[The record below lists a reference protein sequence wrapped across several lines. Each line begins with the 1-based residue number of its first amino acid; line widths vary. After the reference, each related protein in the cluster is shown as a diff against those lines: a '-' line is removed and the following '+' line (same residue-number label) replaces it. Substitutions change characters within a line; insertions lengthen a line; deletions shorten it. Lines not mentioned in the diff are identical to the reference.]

1 MESLDLK
8 KLKSKNFHFIG
19 IGGISMSAL
28 AQMLQKEG
36 YHVQGSDIANN
47 AETEILKKKGIKVF
61 KNHLAE
67 NLRGVDVVVYT
78 SAIHADNPE
87 LSFAKENGLL
97 LIKRAELLGAI
108 ADGYKTVIAVA
119 GSHGKTTT
127 TAMLSE
133 IFIRANTNP
142 TIHVGGPLKLI
153 NSNYKVGRKKY
164 FITEACEYMDNF
176 LYIKPDIAVS
186 LNIDSDHLDYF
197 GSLENVKKSFKR
209 FTENI
214 KEGGVSVCCHDDK
227 NSTGLLKQKNI
238 STFGLT
244 RASDIYAKNIKEYKT
259 GYFSF
264 DAYLCGHRLGNIEL
278 NIMGKHN
285 VYNALAS
292 IIVSLICGI
301 DFCEIKLAIENF
313 SGVGRRCEK
322 VGEIN
327 GAIVFH
333 DYAHHPAQIEKM
345 ITLGKDL
352 ASSVGRNLIAVYEP
366 HTYSRTKFLLEDFA
380 KSFNG
385 ADHLIFAPAY
395 SAREAMSE
403 GYEADVLAEKTQAYV
418 DEVEYIEG
426 YDNIYNRIKKL
437 AKPNDIIMILGAGTI
452 EHLAEMF
459 KS

>member
-259 GYFSF
+259 GY
-264 DAYLCGHRLGNIEL
+264 
-278 NIMGKHN
+278 
-285 VYNALAS
+285 
-292 IIVSLICGI
+292 
-301 DFCEIKLAIENF
+301 
-313 SGVGRRCEK
+313 
-322 VGEIN
+322 
-327 GAIVFH
+327 
-333 DYAHHPAQIEKM
+333 
-345 ITLGKDL
+345 
-352 ASSVGRNLIAVYEP
+352 
-366 HTYSRTKFLLEDFA
+366 
-380 KSFNG
+380 
-385 ADHLIFAPAY
+385 
-395 SAREAMSE
+395 
-403 GYEADVLAEKTQAYV
+403 
-418 DEVEYIEG
+418 
-426 YDNIYNRIKKL
+426 
-437 AKPNDIIMILGAGTI
+437 
-452 EHLAEMF
+452 
-459 KS
+459 